1 MNNLRVLVADDHEV
15 VRRGLVSLVES
26 HPGWEVC
33 AEAENGRIAVDKVN
47 ELKPDIVILDIG
59 MPILNGLEATQEILR
74 GNPQA
79 KVLILTMMDAERVMQ
94 AARDAGARG
103 YILKSDASRV
113 LVGAILALEYDNTFF
128 TSRVAEMVQGGYLEN
143 VHSAKKKRTVVPS
156 LGPREREVLQLL
168 AGGESTKQVAGL
180 LNIRPRTAD
189 SHRSNIM
196 RKLGTHKVVGL
207 VMYAIRNGIMKV
219 SSSDTNVEKRSSSTA
234 EFPAS
239 WGPS

>member
-1 MNNLRVLVADDHEV
+1 MNKLRILVADDHEI
-15 VRRGLVSLVES
+15 VRRGLVSLIET

-33 AEAENGRIAVDKVN
+33 AEAENGRIAVDKVT
-47 ELKPDIVILDIG
+47 ELKPDVVILDIG
-59 MPILNGLEATQEILR
+59 MPILNGLDATKEILR
-74 GNPQA
+74 DNPQA

-128 TSRVAEMVQGGYLEN
+128 TSRAAGMVQEGYLEN
-143 VHSAKKKRTVVPS
+143 VRSAKEKRMVVPF
-156 LGPREREVLQLL
+156 LGPREREVLQLV
-168 AGGESTKQVAGL
+168 AAGESTKQVARL

-196 RKLGTHKVVGL
+196 RKLGTHKTVGL
-207 VMYAIRNGIMKV
+207 ILYAIRNGIMKV
-219 SSSDTNVEKRSSSTA
+219 SSNDTAVEERASSTA
-234 EFPAS
+234 
-239 WGPS
+239 